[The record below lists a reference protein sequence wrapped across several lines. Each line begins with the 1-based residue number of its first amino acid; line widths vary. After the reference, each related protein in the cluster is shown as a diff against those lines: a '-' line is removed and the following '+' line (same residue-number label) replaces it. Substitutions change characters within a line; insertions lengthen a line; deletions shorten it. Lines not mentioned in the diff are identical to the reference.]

1 MSDYYSGRRTR
12 NLFDPK
18 SKDSFVFS
26 RSKLDLFVK
35 CQRCFYLDV
44 RLGVAQPPG
53 YPFTL
58 NSAVDKLLKKEF
70 DMHRAGRSTHPLMK
84 AYGIDAVPFQH
95 ADLEAWRDS
104 LTRGIRFLHKPS
116 NLILRGGIDD
126 VWVNPKG
133 ELHIV
138 DYKATAKT
146 SEVTLDAEW
155 QDGYKRQMEI
165 YQWLFTMNEFQVS
178 PTGYFVYANGQ
189 TDRKAFD
196 AKLEFE
202 VKIIPYEGNDS
213 WVEGKLMEIKACLN
227 SEKLPSASAGCDYCT
242 YRKAVQDALEPF
254 TKS

>member
-70 DMHRAGRSTHPLMK
+70 DVHRVGRSTHPLMK

-104 LTRGIRFLHKPS
+104 LTRGIRFLHKPT
-116 NLILRGGIDD
+116 NLTLRGGIDD
-126 VWVNPKG
+126 VWQNPKG

-165 YQWLFTMNEFQVS
+165 YQWLFIMNEFQMS
-178 PTGYFVYANGQ
+178 PIGYFVYANGQ

-202 VKIIPYEGNDS
+202 VKIIPYEGDS
-213 WVEGKLMEIKACLN
+213 AWVEGALQEVKQCLM
-227 SEKLPSASAGCDYCT
+227 SDKLPSASLECDFCT